1 LGLSNI
7 QARNIILVPTLGC
20 GIRSVER
27 SGAETLPKNIL
38 DGYKLAIEM
47 GVKFAAGSD
56 TVWESS
62 TPYGKFS
69 VVEIEKMVSVLG
81 FSPMDAIV
89 AATKMGAEASGI
101 TDKVGTIEKG
111 KLADIILVEG
121 NPLENIGILVERE
134 NIKSIMK
141 GGKVV
146 R

>member
-1 LGLSNI
+1 MEK
-7 QARNIILVPTLGC
+7 NIILVPTVGC
-20 GIRSVER
+20 GMRSVEQ
-27 SGAETLPKNIL
+27 SGAVTLPRNIL
-38 DGYKLAIEM
+38 DGYKLAAEM

-69 VVEIEKMVSVLG
+69 VEEIEKMVSVLG

-89 AATKMGAEASGI
+89 AATKTAAEASGI
-101 TDKVGTIEKG
+101 ADEVGTIEKG
-111 KLADIILVEG
+111 KLADIILVDG

-134 NIKSIMK
+134 NIKFIIK

>member
-1 LGLSNI
+1 V
-7 QARNIILVPTLGC
+7 AKNIILVTTLGC
-20 GIRSVER
+20 GIRSVKR

-62 TPYGKFS
+62 APYGKFS
-69 VVEIEKMVSVLG
+69 VVEVEKMVSVLG

-101 TDKVGTIEKG
+101 ADKVGTIEKG

-121 NPLENIGILVERE
+121 NPLEDIGILVERE

>member
-1 LGLSNI
+1 
-7 QARNIILVPTLGC
+7 
-20 GIRSVER
+20 
-27 SGAETLPKNIL
+27 
-38 DGYKLAIEM
+38 
-47 GVKFAAGSD
+47 VKFAAGSD

-62 TPYGKFS
+62 APYGKFS

-89 AATKMGAEASGI
+89 AATKIGAEVSGI
-101 TDKVGTIEKG
+101 ADEVGTIEKG
-111 KLADIILVEG
+111 KLADILLVAG
-121 NPLENIGILVERE
+121 NPLESIGILVERE

>member
-1 LGLSNI
+1 MVEK
-7 QARNIILVPTLGC
+7 NIILVPTVGC
-20 GIRSVER
+20 LTRGE
-27 SGAETLPKNIL
+27 GTETLPKNVL

-56 TVWESS
+56 TVYEIAA
-62 TPYGKFS
+62 PYGKYS
-69 VVEIEKMVSVLG
+69 VVEVEKLVSVLG

-89 AATKMGAEASGI
+89 AATKTGAEASGI
-101 TDKVGTIEKG
+101 ADKAGTIEQG

-121 NPLENIGILVERE
+121 NPLENIGILIERE